1 LLLQEVVLSDR
12 LFPCG
17 HLTYRANRQVGLN
30 QVDIDSG
37 LWPFL
42 RTWLRKLTSDGAG
55 SADKQFE
62 RFIFLWV
69 SVNAWASMAVPDQ
82 SKNHEDAY
90 LVHSMAADPTLNS
103 TFTELLENPH
113 FYAEVSAFAALGP
126 VFQTLW
132 LRNNNVS
139 PWDKSQIDARQDY
152 VDQVFKEDPFHR
164 KTTGRQSDVHP
175 AFAPACARTHRLAG
189 EQIPVDWPHLLS
201 MIYQVRCN
209 LFHGGKTYRGSTDHL
224 FVDHAFK
231 ILWRV
236 WRQMLPPQERDQ
248 VGLIAWKR
256 LFIRSGIRCR
266 LTHEKLDLS
275 AESNRNRAFVS
286 RVLDVVGWG
295 HRLCGSTF
303 FTPTQLI
310 EEREWLD
317 AWESLRIGSEAG
329 PTGFEGI
336 ELEIMD
342 THISGVVRW
351 LNGLGYRTAGISC
364 EGHGNGECFI
374 ELADRSDEIKV
385 ARLISSHSNG
395 IHFEGRA
402 LFKTDR
408 NGRKRNPTPQEL
420 LNLGESLYRLVSS
433 PLGC

>member
-1 LLLQEVVLSDR
+1 LSDR

-17 HLTYRANRQVGLN
+17 HLTYRAKGQVGLN

-42 RTWLRKLTSDGAG
+42 RAWLRKFVSDGAS

-82 SKNHEDAY
+82 SRNHEDAY

-103 TFTELLENPH
+103 TFIELLENPNFH
-113 FYAEVSAFAALGP
+113 AEVRAFAALGP

-132 LRNNNVS
+132 LRNHNIS
-139 PWDKSQIDARQDY
+139 PWDKGQIDARQDY
-152 VDQVFKEDPFHR
+152 VDRVFKKDPFHN
-164 KTTGRQSDVHP
+164 KANGKQSDVLP
-175 AFAPACARTHRLAG
+175 AFAPACASTHRLAG

-201 MIYQVRCN
+201 MVYQVRCN

-231 ILWRV
+231 LLWRV
-236 WRQMLPPQERDQ
+236 WRQVLPPQERDQ
-248 VGLIAWKR
+248 VGLIAWGR

-266 LTHEKLDLS
+266 DSHESLDLS
-275 AESNRNRAFVS
+275 AESDHNRAFVR
-286 RVLDVVGWG
+286 RVLDAVGWG

-303 FTPTQLI
+303 LTPTELI
-310 EEREWLD
+310 EEREWHE

-329 PTGFEGI
+329 PTGFEEI
-336 ELEIMD
+336 ELETMD

-351 LNGLGYRTAGISC
+351 LNGLGYRTAGTSC
-364 EGHGNGECFI
+364 EGHGARECFI
-374 ELADRSDEIKV
+374 ELAHRSDEIKV
-385 ARLISSHSNG
+385 AELISSHSNG
-395 IHFEGRA
+395 IYFKGRA
-402 LFKTDR
+402 LFKT
-408 NGRKRNPTPQEL
+408 GRSGSKYNPTPQDL
-420 LNLGESLYRLVSS
+420 LNLGERLYQLFSS
-433 PLGC
+433 PLGR